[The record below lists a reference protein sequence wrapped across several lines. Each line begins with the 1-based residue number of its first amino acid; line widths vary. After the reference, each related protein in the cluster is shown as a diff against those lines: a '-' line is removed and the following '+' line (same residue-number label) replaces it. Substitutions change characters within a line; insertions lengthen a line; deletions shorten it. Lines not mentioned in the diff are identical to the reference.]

1 MSQSITTSV
10 AEPLPN
16 SEKPSLPVEQLAS
29 LDDTL
34 KVVPQSEQQTVDKT
48 HISESTFPQD

>member
-1 MSQSITTSV
+1 
-10 AEPLPN
+10 
-16 SEKPSLPVEQLAS
+16 LPVEQLAS